1 MKKLLLTASTL
12 AMFCLSPLA
21 SASTMSDIT
30 DRFFQSETYSV
41 AISKDTTEAL
51 KAKYKEVTT
60 DTSFTKVEVSL
71 GNSDESNESDPDGD
85 SDPDDNPV
93 AAKFYLSADK
103 NTMYFFIDEGTPGY
117 PNYGKVQLNDLEGS
131 KNTGISVYTNVSD
144 AALSFKGSNDNELHF
159 TVAPTGLILEL
170 LGMSSDEDTSFKD
183 KKLKRF
189 IKSFAMMK

>member
-1 MKKLLLTASTL
+1 MKKILLTASTL

-21 SASTMSDIT
+21 GASTISDIT
-30 DRFFQSETYSV
+30 DKFFQSETYSV
-41 AISKDTTEAL
+41 GISKDTTEAL

-60 DTSFTKVEVSL
+60 DASFSKVEVSL
-71 GNSDESNESDPDGD
+71 GNSEESDESDPDGD
-85 SDPDDNPV
+85 SDTDDNPV

-159 TVAPTGLILEL
+159 TVAPAGLILEI
-170 LGMSSDEDTSFKD
+170 LGMSSDEASNIKTKKFKSF
-183 KKLKRF
+183 L
-189 IKSFAMMK
+189 KSFAMIK